1 MSGDEALTLVVP
13 IFDEEDRVQEHGRG
27 LLDFVAALAPGSRL
41 LFVDDGSTDST
52 AEIVAKL
59 IEGEPHAELLLMPHV
74 GKGAAVAAG
83 LGAATTEYAG
93 FCDVDLAAP
102 LPDLACIFTVA
113 TLAPVLVIGSRDVSA
128 SVVVNRESR
137 WREALGCLQN
147 RLLQAT
153 VTPSVVDT
161 QCGAKVAATG
171 VWRRLLPWCQERGFA
186 WDAGGGRGRPGG
198 RRRGAGSACQLAPRR
213 TGSFLRVLRDGAG
226 MVVAT
231 GRIVRRAREARIAN
245 ATLGDAVDARTDW
258 RSRSKAAFVATALRR
273 TAAVGQTGLLVDA
286 VVGGA
291 GVTPRIGWDPT
302 GAVVVERDAQRA
314 ACARRVHG
322 LMSAEGA
329 SDSLPLASDSV
340 AVVCL
345 LDVRTATDG
354 AEAFVEAW
362 RVLEPGGR
370 LVVYASA
377 LATTVRCSGAR
388 CGGRDFAPPSSRMSS
403 VGGCA
408 QFERRG
414 RIPVVVDTGAA
425 VLTFVER
432 SLIGRVSN
440 PFGSSVLGVA
450 VKPAQA

>member
-13 IFDEEDRVQEHGRG
+13 IFDEEDRVQEHGRA

-59 IEGEPHAELLLMPHV
+59 IEGEPHAELLLMPHA

-83 LGAATTEYAG
+83 LAAATTEYAG
-93 FCDVDLAAP
+93 FCDVDLATP
-102 LPDLACIFTVA
+102 LPDLARIFTVA
-113 TLAPVLVIGSRDVSA
+113 TRAAVLAIGSRDVSA
-128 SVVVNRESR
+128 SVVVNPESR
-137 WREALGCLQN
+137 WREALGRAYN

-171 VWRRLLPWCQERGFA
+171 IWRRLLPWCQERGFA
-186 WDAGGGRGRPGG
+186 WDAEVV
-198 RRRGAGSACQLAPRR
+198 AVALAVGVEVQEVPVNWHHDER
-213 TGSFLRVLRDGAG
+213 TRVRVLRDGAG

-245 ATLGDAVDARTDW
+245 AALGDAVDARTDW

-273 TAAVGQTGLLVDA
+273 TAGAGQSGLLVDA

-291 GVTPRIGWDPT
+291 GVTPKIGWDPT
-302 GAVVVERDAQRA
+302 GAIVVEGDAQRA
-314 ACARRVHG
+314 ARARRVHG
-322 LMSAEGA
+322 LMSAQGE

-377 LATTVRCSGAR
+377 PGYDREMLRSAVRRAGFRPAIVTRVFSWR
-388 CGGRDFAPPSSRMSS
+388 VR
-403 VGGCA
+403 V
-408 QFERRG
+408 FERRG
-414 RIPVVVDTGAA
+414 GIPVVVDTGAA

-440 PFGSSVLGVA
+440 PFGSAVLGVA